1 VTVLR
6 IDSHPRYRGAVALRK
21 HEHDGSPCDTC
32 GTTIAKRAR
41 CWIGKRDG
49 SFVLFCDAGCAAAAI
64 AYGWLS

>member
-1 VTVLR
+1 
-6 IDSHPRYRGAVALRK
+6 VALRK